1 MLEGKNGHLA
11 ILLGCLFYGTTGIFL
26 AHIHEMAIPSMIFYR
41 LFFGVLLILLFILI
55 TGNIS
60 HIRLRKKK
68 KLLAMQ
74 GILTVVNMFFYFYCV
89 KTTCF
94 SIAILLEYT
103 SPVYVMMASPFVLKE
118 NITRESI
125 YSMFIAITGII
136 LVIRPEGGF
145 SGFQTDAVYLTGILS
160 GIIAGILA
168 ATLIMNIRLLKDEYP
183 EMGIAFWSM
192 GISCLLMTPFA
203 FSTPWNIF
211 VENLDVLASFGAV
224 SVGMGAFLTIIGF
237 SHVEAQT
244 GSLLSLIEPVSGVL
258 FDVILLGVQLGTNVF
273 IGCILV
279 LIAAFMVSI
288 QDSEKPKNKS
298 KKKLSDH

>member
-1 MLEGKNGHLA
+1 MLEGKKGHLA
-11 ILLGCLFYGTTGIFL
+11 ILLGCVLYGTTGIFL
-26 AHIHEMAIPSMIFYR
+26 AHIYEMSIPSMIFYR
-41 LFFGVLLILLFILI
+41 LFFGVLLILLVILA

-60 HIRLRKKK
+60 QIKLRKKK
-68 KLLAMQ
+68 KLLALQ

-103 SPVYVMMASPFVLKE
+103 SPIYVMIASPFILKE
-118 NITRESI
+118 KIARESM
-125 YSMFIAITGII
+125 YSMILAIVGVI

-145 SGFQTDAVYLTGILS
+145 SGLQTDPIYLTGILA
-160 GIIAGILA
+160 GIISGILA
-168 ATLIMNIRLLKDEYP
+168 ATLIMNIRLMKDEYP

-192 GISCLLMTPFA
+192 GLSCLLMTPFA
-203 FSTPWNIF
+203 FNTPWNILT
-211 VENLDVLASFGAV
+211 ENLNVLASFGAV

-237 SHVEAQT
+237 SQVEAQT

-258 FDVILLGVQLGTNVF
+258 FDVTLLGVHLGTNVF

-279 LIAAFMVSI
+279 LISAFLVSLR
-288 QDSEKPKNKS
+288 NLGS
-298 KKKLSDH
+298 KGT

>member
-1 MLEGKNGHLA
+1 MLEDRKGHLA
-11 ILLGCLFYGTTGIFL
+11 ILLGCVLYGTTGIFL
-26 AHIHEMAIPSMIFYR
+26 AHIHGMSIPSMIFYR
-41 LFFGVLLILLFILI
+41 LFFGVLLILLIILA

-60 HIRLRKKK
+60 QIRLRKKK
-68 KLLAMQ
+68 KLLALQ

-103 SPVYVMMASPFVLKE
+103 SPIYVMIASPLVLKE
-118 NITRESI
+118 KITKESI
-125 YSMFIAITGII
+125 YSMILAIAGVI

-145 SGFQTDAVYLTGILS
+145 SGFKTDPLYLTGILAGMIS
-160 GIIAGILA
+160 GMLA
-168 ATLIMNIRLLKDEYP
+168 ASLIMNIRLMKDEYP

-192 GISCLLMTPFA
+192 GLSCLLMSPFA
-203 FSTPWNIF
+203 FGTPWSIF
-211 VENLDVLASFGAV
+211 TENLSVLASFGAV

-237 SHVEAQT
+237 SQVEAQT

-258 FDVILLGVQLGTNVF
+258 FDVTLLGVQLGRNVF

-279 LIAAFMVSI
+279 LISASLVSV
-288 QDSEKPKNKS
+288 KNPGS
-298 KKKLSDH
+298 DGVSLSR